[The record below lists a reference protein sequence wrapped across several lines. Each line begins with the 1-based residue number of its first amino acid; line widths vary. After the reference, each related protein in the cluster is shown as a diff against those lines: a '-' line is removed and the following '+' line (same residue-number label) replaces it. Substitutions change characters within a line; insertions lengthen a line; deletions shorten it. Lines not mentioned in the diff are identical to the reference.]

1 MDPGAT
7 PGDDLPSFL
16 AGLEGAGSHDYE
28 QPPAPDIRPAPPFCA
43 LMLARGRF
51 LAAQAGGELQWHKT
65 DVLGKIGY
73 KLNQYSASTLHLSIK
88 HS

>member
-16 AGLEGAGSHDYE
+16 AGPEGAGSHDYE

-43 LMLARGRF
+43 LYIGSRLLLGGLGGWRGPAPMPPQPLKGTRILFTVF
-51 LAAQAGGELQWHKT
+51 L
-65 DVLGKIGY
+65 
-73 KLNQYSASTLHLSIK
+73 
-88 HS
+88 